1 VECSNLILDLFCTK
15 MKLNHT
21 SLKGNVRENIKF
33 MLLGY
38 VLWSVTGSDVL
49 GEMNHMFA
57 MQVAVH
63 PSIHQ

>member
-1 VECSNLILDLFCTK
+1 
-15 MKLNHT
+15 
-21 SLKGNVRENIKF
+21 
-33 MLLGY
+33 
-38 VLWSVTGSDVL
+38 VTGSDVL